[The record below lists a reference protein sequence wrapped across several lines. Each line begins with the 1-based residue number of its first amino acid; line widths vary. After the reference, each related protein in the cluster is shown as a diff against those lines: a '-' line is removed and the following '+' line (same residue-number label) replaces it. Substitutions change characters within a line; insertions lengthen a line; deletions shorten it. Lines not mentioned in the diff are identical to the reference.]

1 MGTDRR
7 DEELVGISEGDE
19 VEVHPIGFPDL
30 RYRTRVVRVTPT
42 GRMRV
47 VSGYAFGPKRVHYD
61 TYDPSGIKMG
71 IKNSRI
77 NSTEGPKI
85 LEGLRDVDIA
95 RIQTWV
101 YICRQDRARD
111 LCGAVLGISEDE
123 AVEIT
128 AKIAGHRARAR
139 AAFPYREKASA

>member
-1 MGTDRR
+1 MGTDQRS
-7 DEELVGISEGDE
+7 EELLTIAEGDE
-19 VEVHPIGFPDL
+19 VEVHTIGFPDL

-61 TYDPSGIKMG
+61 TYDPDGVNMG

-77 NSTEGPKI
+77 NPTEGPKI

-111 LCGAVLGISEDE
+111 LCGAVLGVPEDE
-123 AVEIT
+123 AIEII
-128 AKIAGHRARAR
+128 AKIAGRRARAR
-139 AAFPYREKASA
+139 AAFPYKE